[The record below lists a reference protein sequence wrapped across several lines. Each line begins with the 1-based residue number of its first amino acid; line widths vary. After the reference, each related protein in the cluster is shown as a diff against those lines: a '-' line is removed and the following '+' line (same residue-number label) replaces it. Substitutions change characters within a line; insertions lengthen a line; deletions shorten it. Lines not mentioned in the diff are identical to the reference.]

1 MNIIN
6 TILSL
11 AIMIINNTI
20 YIIVDQK
27 LDTTDKVQLEVKYR
41 LPPTGPSPRART
53 KVIQVVITIII
64 IVTTIIS
71 DDQVTLEKDNGTFG
85 VVVRGGSHEVPMRC
99 RPFTV
104 VQVVIMI
111 IIMIIIM
118 W

>member
-53 KVIQVVITIII
+53 KVIQVAITIII
-64 IVTTIIS
+64 IIITKPKPAYGRQGLAGLWGQ
-71 DDQVTLEKDNGTFG
+71 DTDQAGTFWG
-85 VVVRGGSHEVPMRC
+85 VLNVSLCGSGAQLI
-99 RPFTV
+99 FKL
-104 VQVVIMI
+104 I
-111 IIMIIIM
+111 
-118 W
+118 